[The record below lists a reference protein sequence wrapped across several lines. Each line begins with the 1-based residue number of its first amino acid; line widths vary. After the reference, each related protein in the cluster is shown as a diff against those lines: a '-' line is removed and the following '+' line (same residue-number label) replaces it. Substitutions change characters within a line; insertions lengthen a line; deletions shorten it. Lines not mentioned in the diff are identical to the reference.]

1 MSCKVSVVN
10 SSGVVEVKVDG
21 KVVVLLNGWM
31 NSKGF
36 LYRNKEIV
44 GYVNWDVVRDVRGN
58 VRMKCKDGCM
68 YLMKDKKYMVSFE
81 CDMLD
86 VDNKRLKLRGL
97 SVGKIYGLL

>member
-44 GYVNWDVVRDVRGN
+44 G
-58 VRMKCKDGCM
+58 
-68 YLMKDKKYMVSFE
+68 
-81 CDMLD
+81 
-86 VDNKRLKLRGL
+86 L
-97 SVGKIYGLL
+97 S